1 MLTPQAVTTPNRRL
15 TRQRSAPIAASCTV
29 TAVARMDLAKILL
42 KHAQPSISRPI
53 LVREISMPLSKSPLS
68 LQSPSQT
75 PLLLSLRRRQA
86 HQQPLSNI
94 TPSELKAAAVSRT
107 CGWSLGERLR
117 AALRLG
123 AAARHACLS
132 SCLMLLSWLVG
143 EFLDGCAAYALAMYG
158 IPTSLDDGL
167 VDAGETKPARADQE
181 PAPRAPQLAA
191 VIGCAHAH
199 HDSRRPT

>member
-1 MLTPQAVTTPNRRL
+1 
-15 TRQRSAPIAASCTV
+15 
-29 TAVARMDLAKILL
+29 
-42 KHAQPSISRPI
+42 
-53 LVREISMPLSKSPLS
+53 MPLSKSPLS